1 MIFWIPTVGETGMRG
16 TLMSRCEE
24 VRRDVNGDVIA
35 GFVIED
41 SFDEND
47 KSS

>member
-1 MIFWIPTVGETGMRG
+1 MRG

-24 VRRDVNGDVIA
+24 VRRDVNGDVMA
-35 GFVIED
+35 CCVIED